1 MFASDPY
8 WGFLFYAVL
17 FISFIYFSFVVSL
30 GCMTVIP
37 PVAKITKGGIL
48 KLRHSVRE
56 QRSHRW
62 KKVTKADM
70 GRRDVMRKVMSLAQ
84 NFFLLSDG
92 VLMVSQQAKWK
103 WMKIMKIRLRGLYN
117 DLISTEKIIVLKR
130 LIKNRFCW

>member
-1 MFASDPY
+1 MRSFQCGIFIGLS
-8 WGFLFYAVL
+8 FFYAVL

-30 GCMTVIP
+30 GCMTFIP
-37 PVAKITKGGIL
+37 PAAKITEGGIL

-84 NFFLLSDG
+84 NFFLVSDG

-103 WMKIMKIRLRGLYN
+103 WMKIMKIRLRGLYKWSHQYRK
-117 DLISTEKIIVLKR
+117 DHCFETLD
-130 LIKNRFCW
+130 